1 MVEKNKLFVGNLDG
15 RVKWFHLK
23 EFFSKYG
30 EVTYTKVVFDRETKR
45 SRGFWFIVFAT
56 DDDAAKALET
66 ANGVSIE
73 LPEASFPDRPV
84 RLMYAE
90 ASEDRVAKVEEHK
103 EVSPSSETPTEHVEE
118 DENLF

>member
-73 LPEASFPDRPV
+73 LPEASFLDRPV

-90 ASEDRVAKVEEHK
+90 ASEDRVIKTEEYK
-103 EVSPSSETPTEHVEE
+103 EESADKTIEQTEE